1 MTSAADHSAPP
12 HATPTSHDER
22 MERTTMEPTTPQP
35 TLSPRP
41 DDSRPLATNT
51 GGSATPKNDSR
62 AATLQFRRAA
72 TLQFRRIVKSFPDG
86 QTQRTVLKGV
96 DLDIHEGEMVAIMG
110 PSGSGKSTLLH
121 LAAGLDLP
129 DSGRILL
136 ADHDVT
142 SADATALATLR
153 RQILGYVEQRLNLIS
168 SLTALENT
176 MLPLELD
183 GMRRS
188 EARRAALESLEQV
201 GMADRADETAD
212 RLSGGEQQRVAI
224 ARALVGKRRVLLVD
238 EPTAAL
244 DSLTGESIMKLL
256 RQCCDDRGVAAL
268 VATHDATH
276 AAWADRVVHIHD
288 GVVQ

>member
-1 MTSAADHSAPP
+1 MTSAADHSASQ
-12 HATPTSHDER
+12 HATPTSHNER

-51 GGSATPKNDSR
+51 GGSTTPKNDS
-62 AATLQFRRAA
+62 RAA

-188 EARRAALESLEQV
+188 EAHRAALESLDQV

-224 ARALVGKRRVLLVD
+224 ARALVGKRQVLLVD

>member
-1 MTSAADHSAPP
+1 
-12 HATPTSHDER
+12 
-22 MERTTMEPTTPQP
+22 MEPTTPQP
-35 TLSPRP
+35 TLSPQP
-41 DDSRPLATNT
+41 DDSRHLATNT
-51 GGSATPKNDSR
+51 GGNGTPKTDSLP
-62 AATLQFRRAA
+62 ATLQFN
-72 TLQFRRIVKSFPDG
+72 RIIKSFPDG
-86 QTQRTVLKGV
+86 LAQRMVLKGV

-121 LAAGLDLP
+121 LAAGLDRP

-136 ADHDVT
+136 AGHDVT
-142 SADATALATLR
+142 SANATALATMR
-153 RQILGYVEQRLNLIS
+153 RQTLGYVEQRLNLIS

-183 GMRRS
+183 GVRRG

-201 GMADRADETAD
+201 GMADRADEVAD

-224 ARALVGKRRVLLVD
+224 ARALVGERRMLLVD

-244 DSLTGESIMKLL
+244 DSLTGESIMRLL

-288 GVVQ
+288 GALQ

>member
-1 MTSAADHSAPP
+1 MNTAADHSAPQ
-12 HATPTSHDER
+12 HAAATDHDER
-22 MERTTMEPTTPQP
+22 MERTTMGPTTPQP
-35 TLSPRP
+35 RLSPQP
-41 DDSRPLATNT
+41 DDSGRVGT
-51 GGSATPKNDSR
+51 GPRSIGHHGNDSR
-62 AATLQFRRAA
+62 ATMLQF
-72 TLQFRRIVKSFPDG
+72 LKIVKSFPDG
-86 QTQRTVLKGV
+86 PTHRTVLDGI

-121 LAAGLDLP
+121 LAAGLDLA
-129 DSGRILL
+129 DSGGILL
-136 ADHDVT
+136 GGRDLT
-142 SADATALATLR
+142 SADATTLATMR
-153 RQILGYVEQRLNLIS
+153 RQTLGYVEQRLNLIS

-183 GMRRS
+183 GMRRGK
-188 EARRAALESLEQV
+188 ARQAALESLEQV
-201 GMADRADETAD
+201 GMANRADEVAD

-224 ARALVGKRRVLLVD
+224 ARALVGQRRMLLVD

-244 DSLTGESIMKLL
+244 DSLTGETIMRLL

-276 AAWADRVVHIHD
+276 AAWADRVVHLHD

>member
-1 MTSAADHSAPP
+1 MNRAADHSATEGL
-12 HATPTSHDER
+12 ATTSDDER
-22 MERTTMEPTTPQP
+22 MERTPMEPTTPRP
-35 TLSPRP
+35 TLSPEP
-41 DDSRPLATNT
+41 DGSDHAATNT
-51 GGSATPKNDSR
+51 GSSTQR
-62 AATLQFRRAA
+62 ADRSEEVILRFD
-72 TLQFRRIVKSFPDG
+72 RIVKSFPDG
-86 QTQRTVLKGV
+86 PTDRTVLNDV
-96 DLDIHEGEMVAIMG
+96 DLEIHEGEMIAIMG

-129 DSGRILL
+129 DSGTILL

-142 SADATALATLR
+142 SADAAELATMR
-153 RQILGYVEQRLNLIS
+153 RRSLGYVEQRLNLIS
-168 SLTALENT
+168 SLTVLENT

-183 GMRRS
+183 GMRRD

-224 ARALVGKRRVLLVD
+224 ARALVGERRVLLVD

-244 DSLTGESIMKLL
+244 DSLTGETIMRLL

-276 AAWADRVVHIHD
+276 AAWADRVVHLHD

>member
-1 MTSAADHSAPP
+1 MTSAADHSASQ
-12 HATPTSHDER
+12 HAKPTSHDER
-22 MERTTMEPTTPQP
+22 TDRTAMEPTTPKP
-35 TLSPRP
+35 TPSPRP
-41 DDSRPLATNT
+41 DGSRHWATNT
-51 GGSATPKNDSR
+51 GGNATPTDDSR
-62 AATLQFRRAA
+62 PAA
-72 TLQFRRIVKSFPDG
+72 LQFRRIVKSFPDG

-121 LAAGLDLP
+121 LAAGLNLP

-142 SADATALATLR
+142 SANATALATLR

-188 EARRAALESLEQV
+188 EAHRAALESLDQV
-201 GMADRADETAD
+201 GMVDRADETAD

-224 ARALVGKRRVLLVD
+224 ARALVGKRQVLLVD